1 MMRLIALL
9 CLLLPALASAQS
21 SDVLPG
27 ELSLGIEIED
37 DASDLLVGE
46 MVLVTIRGTYRRHIT
61 RESLKQPDLEGFS
74 WSQLG
79 QDMWSDAR
87 IRGQKVKVFTRR
99 MALFPERPGTLS
111 IGAFA
116 HNLTLTDEGDDWFD
130 HAVLSQPISIE
141 VKPAPEVEGVW
152 FPVKRL
158 VVTDQWS
165 NAPDQ
170 LAPGEAVLRVI
181 RIEALGVTPEMIPPM
196 PDLTSPSAMIFP
208 HPEQRLAELT
218 PEGPVSYAFWRW
230 TIRPTNDVSTIV
242 EPITVPYFD
251 TETRQSLEA
260 VISPQRIAYGLKI
273 SSGPPPAVEPIREAG
288 LPGWPVAGAAALI
301 FLGGLS
307 FGLRGRAVTA
317 DEVLRR
323 IPLIDPLA
331 RGLAQAARKGDG
343 RAVRRAAARMLD
355 RDGPSSVRRALLAD
369 LDRALFDPTGSSP
382 DFVGFARMFT
392 AAGRG

>member
-1 MMRLIALL
+1 MMRVLVIL
-9 CLLLPALASAQS
+9 CLVFPILAVAQTRE
-21 SDVLPG
+21 VLPG
-27 ELSLGIEIED
+27 ELSLTIEIED
-37 DASDLLVGE
+37 GASERLVGE

-61 RESLKQPDLEGFS
+61 RESLKQPELDGFS

-79 QDMWSDAR
+79 QDMWTEAR

-99 MALFPERPGTLS
+99 MALFPERAGTLA
-111 IGAFA
+111 IGAFT
-116 HNLTLTDEGDDWFD
+116 HNLTLTDEGDDWFE
-130 HAVLSQPISIE
+130 HAALSQPIEIE
-141 VKPAPEVEGVW
+141 VKLAPEVEGVW

-181 RIEALGVTPEMIPPM
+181 RVEALGVTPEMIPPM
-196 PDLTSPSAMIFP
+196 PELTSPSAMIFP

-242 EPITVPYFD
+242 EPISFPYFD

-260 VISPQRIAYGLKI
+260 VISPQRIAYGVKVP
-273 SSGPPPAVEPIREAG
+273 SGPPPAVVPVQEAR
-288 LPGWPVAGAAALI
+288 LPGWPVASAAALI

-307 FGLRGRAVTA
+307 VGLRGRTVTA
-317 DEVLRR
+317 NEVLRR
-323 IPLIDPLA
+323 VPSIDPLA
-331 RGLAQAARKGDG
+331 RRLVKAARKGDG
-343 RAVRRAAARMLD
+343 REARRMAARMIE
-355 RDGPSSVRRALLAD
+355 RDGPSIARQDLIAV
-369 LDRALFDPTGSSP
+369 LDRSLFDPAGTSP
-382 DFVGFARMFT
+382 DLAWFSRTFLSAAR
-392 AAGRG
+392 